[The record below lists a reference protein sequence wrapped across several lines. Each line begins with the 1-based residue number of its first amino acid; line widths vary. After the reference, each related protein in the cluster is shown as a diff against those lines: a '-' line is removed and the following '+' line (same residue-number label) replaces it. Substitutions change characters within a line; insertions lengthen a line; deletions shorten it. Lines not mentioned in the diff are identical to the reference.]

1 MKPIR
6 MVIFDKDGTLMD
18 FDAFWVTVSRAAV
31 PDILQS
37 LALDIK
43 IFSEEGQE
51 VNLNDEEE
59 EMRREAEA
67 ERLEEAGEET
77 FDAESLMDASAT
89 ATDDDFG
96 DFDLTSF
103 PELDDLDLS
112 DGASAG
118 LGDLDIDI

>member
-1 MKPIR
+1 MH
-6 MVIFDKDGTLMD
+6 
-18 FDAFWVTVSRAAV
+18 VTCCNNR
-31 PDILQS
+31 
-37 LALDIK
+37 DIK